1 MLFCRCANTP
11 SSTSAVLWHNPGP
24 SPSIPS
30 EAGRRHART
39 GCHSTPRDVLLT
51 SGTADSHG
59 CSTKDLGILSTCDGG
74 RRGGGRCARGT
85 IHRGS

>member
-11 SSTSAVLWHNPGP
+11 SSPSAVPRHNPGP

-39 GCHSTPRDVLLT
+39 GCPSTPRDVLLT

-59 CSTKDLGILSTCDGG
+59 CSTKDLGILSTCDSE
-74 RRGGGRCARGT
+74 RCARGT